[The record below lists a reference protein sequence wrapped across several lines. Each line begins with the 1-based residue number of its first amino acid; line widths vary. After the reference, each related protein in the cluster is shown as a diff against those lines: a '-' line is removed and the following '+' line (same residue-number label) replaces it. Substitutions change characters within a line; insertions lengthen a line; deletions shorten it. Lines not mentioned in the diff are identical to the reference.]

1 MKPVAVLV
9 AFTLVLLAAVA
20 LFAPAAL
27 LDARLDSSTQ
37 GHLRLANATGTVWN
51 GRGVVTD
58 AQRTWS
64 LPVGWKVDPLALLR
78 GDRLLTL
85 QAAEGGDLPR
95 GDIAWR
101 DGTLTVNGV
110 AFTLPA
116 MAMNGMLAAADAMA
130 VGGNVAFDAPRMSW
144 SSNGGDGA
152 ATARWSG
159 ARLAGNAGT
168 LALGTVAVTMAPHN
182 GRIQGRVE
190 NRGGDVRID
199 GEFAWGNSGLEVN
212 ATLVPLPSTPPA
224 VIRAL
229 GALGTPDANG
239 SVRVQWRGGTR

>member
-1 MKPVAVLV
+1 MKPVVALV

-37 GHLRLANATGTVWN
+37 GRLRLANATGTVWN
-51 GRGVVTD
+51 GRGIVTD

-64 LPVGWKVDPLALLR
+64 LPVGWKVDPLAILR

-130 VGGNVAFDAPRMSW
+130 VGGNVAFDAPRMNL

-168 LALGTVAVTMAPHN
+168 LALGTVTATLAPHN

-229 GALGTPDANG
+229 GAMGTPDANG

>member
-1 MKPVAVLV
+1 MKPVVVLV

-64 LPVGWKVDPLALLR
+64 LPVGWKVDPLAILR

-116 MAMNGMLAAADAMA
+116 TAMNGMLAAADAMA